1 MHNFAQIH
9 IITDSKNI
17 CRRYKD
23 LAEKQWDLLAIKRQ
37 SYCPEETR
45 LWRRVAETAEA
56 LQNVKVSHIRAH
68 STVVDTYLGALNDEA
83 DRVAKKACQDQI
95 QQISRD
101 AGESLER
108 S

>member
-1 MHNFAQIH
+1 M
-9 IITDSKNI
+9 
-17 CRRYKD
+17 
-23 LAEKQWDLLAIKRQ
+23 AEKQWDQLAITRQ

-45 LWRRVAETAEA
+45 LWKRVAETADA

-95 QQISRD
+95 QQIRRD